1 MMNGGYLIGN
11 WLEKQLKKRGVKGL
25 KSHLTQIVGGGLA
38 GTVTDLVVKGA
49 VTKAVSL
56 LSGKIGALA
65 GPIGVGV
72 GMLTGWL

>member
-1 MMNGGYLIGN
+1 MKGGYLIGN
-11 WLEKQLKKRGVKGL
+11 WLQSQLKKRGVSGMKKYL
-25 KSHLTQIVGGGLA
+25 AEIIGGGLA

-56 LSGKIGALA
+56 LGGKIGALA

-72 GMLTGWL
+72 GMLSGWL

>member
-1 MMNGGYLIGN
+1 MQGGYLIGN
-11 WLEKQLKKRGVKGL
+11 WLKSQLKKRGVKGM
-25 KSHLTQIVGGGLA
+25 KNHLAQIVGSGLA

-56 LSGKIGALA
+56 LGGKVGALA

-72 GMLTGWL
+72 GVLAGWL